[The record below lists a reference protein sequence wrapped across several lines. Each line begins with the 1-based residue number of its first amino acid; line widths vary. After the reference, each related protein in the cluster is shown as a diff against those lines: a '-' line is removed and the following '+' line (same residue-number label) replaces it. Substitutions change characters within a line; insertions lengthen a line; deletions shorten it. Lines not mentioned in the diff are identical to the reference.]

1 MWSNTNKCSA
11 SLFVT
16 VNGVAKQV
24 CKTCSRA
31 GMLCPEG
38 TSYCCK
44 NGKCAAKLED
54 CTCRYASEC
63 QRYTCCARTPGTNV
77 GKCSAAMFNATNFQ
91 VCPNCLRAKENGVN
105 CTSDSSCLTKQCC
118 GSDGFCR
125 TTLFSGTEQSCK
137 DCNAAKNRGVLCPTT
152 RPYCCPHG
160 QCVAKVADCDISIS
174 LVKVSKY
181 QAHHLYY
188 LDALANLT
196 AAADNNLWSGGD
208 YLRPSLV
215 AYYDFR
221 KWVIA
226 GTADESGLPLL
237 CDRYD
242 YSTGTFFRGL
252 DFKTAAG
259 PLAWASDVA
268 AQLWFA
274 ECNAMPKCKADM
286 AIDKVTLAKMK
297 TWTKRAADKMISY
310 LQIAPAG
317 RNVLCPPR
325 AYFGFFYQTFVRPP
339 SPASTFQGLYNW
351 PTALNPSMIKIKNA
365 AGADE
370 VMSALQML
378 QRSAELK
385 YYIPEPLLA
394 MEGLIELI
402 IGHDHSLLPTLPN
415 PILPLSTPAAAP
427 AATDGAAPEAAP
439 VALASADTA
448 APQAAA
454 PVEAMDAGPV
464 ADASY
469 AENGFVAGVANPELL
484 KHSAGT
490 TWVAGC
496 ADGDLLCAAKSLG
509 LLGAKPA
516 AAGAAPEG
524 AVSKLAADG
533 VQIMAGDRSCLT
545 ELRAQQGKLQMAKE
559 MCGYRPAGVWVD
571 PDPAKRVF
579 AIERPIWDIQVEKGN
594 AVYTYVC
601 SLAPDLVAK
610 TCKVGQGGLEDYME
624 RFKAVLATFAS
635 ITCDPAATSYVPL
648 NVLADGASFPLVE
661 PGMATGGACLKMA
674 TNFISDVGCSL
685 VDNIYDRFN
694 KAVEC
699 CAGDCQTRAECALL
713 SDGLVTRIN
722 IPSCGGDGEPAT
734 VLKMPTG
741 FDLPATSGATC
752 GGGDGKGYWGWG
764 IWSG

>member
-1 MWSNTNKCSA
+1 MA
-11 SLFVT
+11 
-16 VNGVAKQV
+16 VN
-24 CKTCSRA
+24 S
-31 GMLCPEG
+31 
-38 TSYCCK
+38 
-44 NGKCAAKLED
+44 
-54 CTCRYASEC
+54 
-63 QRYTCCARTPGTNV
+63 
-77 GKCSAAMFNATNFQ
+77 
-91 VCPNCLRAKENGVN
+91 
-105 CTSDSSCLTKQCC
+105 
-118 GSDGFCR
+118 
-125 TTLFSGTEQSCK
+125 
-137 DCNAAKNRGVLCPTT
+137 
-152 RPYCCPHG
+152 
-160 QCVAKVADCDISIS
+160 
-174 LVKVSKY
+174 VKVSKY

-188 LDALANLT
+188 LDALANLS
-196 AAADNNLWSGGD
+196 AAADNNIWNGAD
-208 YLRPSLV
+208 YIRPSLDS
-215 AYYDFR
+215 YYDFR
-221 KWVIA
+221 KFVSV
-226 GTADESGLPLL
+226 GSPDTSGLPLL
-237 CDRYD
+237 CDRDD
-242 YSTGTFFRGL
+242 YSTGTGFRGL

-274 ECNAMPKCKADM
+274 ECSAMTNCKADLVK
-286 AIDKVTLAKMK
+286 DKLTLAKMK
-297 TWTKRAADKMISY
+297 LWTKAAADRMLSY

-317 RNVLCPPR
+317 RNLLCPPR
-325 AYFGFFYQTFVRPP
+325 AFFGFFYQTFVRPP
-339 SPASTFQGLYNW
+339 SPGGSFQGVFIW
-351 PTALNPSMIKIKNA
+351 PTALNPSIIKIKNA

-370 VMSALQML
+370 AMSALQML

-402 IGHDHSLLPTLPN
+402 IGHDHSLLPTQPA
-415 PILPLSTPAAAP
+415 PILPTSAPAAAP
-427 AATDGAAPEAAP
+427 ASVDGAPTAADGAAPEAAAA
-439 VALASADTA
+439 VALASTDA
-448 APQAAA
+448 ASPQATA
-454 PVEAMDAGPV
+454 PVKAMDAGPV

-469 AENGFVAGVANPELL
+469 AENGFVAGIANPELL

-490 TWVAGC
+490 AWVAGC

-509 LLGAKPA
+509 LLGANK
-516 AAGAAPEG
+516 AGAAPEG
-524 AVSKLAADG
+524 AVSQPAADG
-533 VQIMAGDRSCLT
+533 AQIMAGDRSCLT
-545 ELRAQQGKLQMAKE
+545 ELRAQQGQLQLAKE

-594 AVYTYVC
+594 AIYTYVC

-635 ITCDPAATSYVPL
+635 ITCEPNVTSYVPV
-648 NVLADGASFPLVE
+648 NALADGASFPLIE
-661 PGMATGGACLKMA
+661 PGMATGGACLKMTA
-674 TNFISDVGCSL
+674 NFISDIGCSL
-685 VDNIYDRFN
+685 VDYLYDRYN

-699 CAGDCQTRAECALL
+699 CAGDCQTRPECALL
-713 SDGLVTRIN
+713 SDGLVPRIN